1 LKFTFPDNKA
11 IKGGVLKNV
20 SKKDGNFI
28 FEPIDDWDPL
38 SNSINID
45 NTDYIFTYLNKDG
58 KNKGGNSIIL
68 KLFKSERIDPDNID
82 YGEPDLILK
91 VLRFKK
97 SFIPEFRYKSEIRFL
112 KEIDVL
118 EQCKRSNHQN
128 IVKIFHS
135 GECKILNPYNKI
147 FETYLFYTMENGEKD
162 LKEFIELNHNILT
175 LDEKVDLCLSLANGI
190 KELYDLG
197 FYHRDIKPDNIFIIG
212 QDWKIGDLGLVS
224 ERSKE
229 NEIDE
234 DNDFIGPRGWISPE
248 VMNKYLCYK
257 KGYSYSYDCNIDHK
271 SDIFQLGKLFWFIL
285 QHNVPIGTVKIND
298 FQIKNSRIYP
308 ILKTMLN
315 YDKSKRY
322 DNISEIILL
331 LKPIQKQLLKK
342 VI

>member
-1 LKFTFPDNKA
+1 
-11 IKGGVLKNV
+11 
-20 SKKDGNFI
+20 
-28 FEPIDDWDPL
+28 
-38 SNSINID
+38 
-45 NTDYIFTYLNKDG
+45 
-58 KNKGGNSIIL
+58 
-68 KLFKSERIDPDNID
+68 
-82 YGEPDLILK
+82 
-91 VLRFKK
+91 
-97 SFIPEFRYKSEIRFL
+97 
-112 KEIDVL
+112 
-118 EQCKRSNHQN
+118 
-128 IVKIFHS
+128 
-135 GECKILNPYNKI
+135 
-147 FETYLFYTMENGEKD
+147 MENGEKD